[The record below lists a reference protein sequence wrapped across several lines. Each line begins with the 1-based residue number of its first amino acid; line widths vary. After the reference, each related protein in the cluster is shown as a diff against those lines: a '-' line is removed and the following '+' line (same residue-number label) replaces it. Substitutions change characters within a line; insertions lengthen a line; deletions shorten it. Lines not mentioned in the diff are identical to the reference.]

1 MSTREEM
8 IRDKQVFDATIGK
21 LSVEGLPEQ
30 ALINILYGL
39 SPYHTT
45 VLPQVNDDDKTYVF
59 FTRPD
64 MNLGESNV
72 KRDRKSIGILKAD
85 NSIQKYARLMMD
97 QLANQSE
104 DSPVLDKHN
113 PFIPIM
119 SNTLETLSGFPDIV
133 MESWLSKTGIRKD
146 QFGYA
151 DGYDKIYYQFDLDA
165 TFTNVIDEPVPHLV
179 STWMRYMTN
188 VRDGKFLPH
197 RHNYMARRIDY
208 QTAIWVIVTN
218 KNKRIKKIAKTIG
231 YPIADPQ
238 GRFFNYSR
246 AESKISTGSK
256 INTRFKCFGVDYNDP
271 ILLVEFNALMIASHP
286 KIKDMVINGGT
297 DMVEVPDTFKSLFN
311 YRSYPFIDLR
321 YNTLEMIVDKDN
333 IIIKDIPNDK

>member
-1 MSTREEM
+1 MSERKRMME
-8 IRDKQVFDATIGK
+8 DKQVLDETIGM
-21 LSVEGLPEQ
+21 LSVEGNPEQ
-30 ALINILYGL
+30 ALVNILYGL

-45 VLPQVNDDDKTYVF
+45 VLPQLNDDDKTYVF

-64 MNLGESNV
+64 MNLSGTNA
-72 KRDRKSIGILKAD
+72 KRDRKTVGILKD
-85 NSIQKYARLMMD
+85 SNSVHKYTRLLLD
-97 QLANQSE
+97 QYANMSEQSN
-104 DSPVLDKHN
+104 VLDKHN
-113 PFIPIM
+113 PFMPIF

-151 DGYDKIYYQFDLDA
+151 DGYDRIHYSFELDA
-165 TFTNVIDEPVPHLV
+165 TFTNVIDEPVAHIV
-179 STWMRYMTN
+179 STWMRYMSN
-188 VRDGKFLPH
+188 VRSGIFLPH
-197 RHNYMARRIDY
+197 RHNYLARRIDY

-246 AESKISTGSK
+246 TESKISTGSK
-256 INTRFKCFGVDYNDP
+256 LNTRFKCFGVDYNDP
-271 ILLVEFNALMIASHP
+271 ILLVEFNAIMMAAHP
-286 KIKDMVINGGT
+286 KIRDMVIKGGKE
-297 DMVEVPDTFKSLFN
+297 MVEVPDKFKSLFN

-321 YNTLEMIVDKDN
+321 YNTLETIVDTDYIK
-333 IIIKDIPNDK
+333 IKDIPNDR